1 MRSSNHNLGIANG
14 ADECAL
20 PPSFS
25 ATSDS
30 SSTPLSHPDFTTAV
44 RSALRRWEGFQACL
58 LVATGAGSS
67 EGGAWLTP
75 RTAAAVCES
84 AATIGRPFKATGHP
98 NDSGGRLREFPGTC
112 GPNHPREMT
121 AAGACVSAAPL
132 ASAVRGPSLHPG
144 RLPLCRLS
152 DGPPA
157 RRAAW
162 LPFRPSA
169 YAATAAIGLGAY
181 AASPASS

>member
-30 SSTPLSHPDFTTAV
+30 SSTPLSQPDFTTAV

-132 ASAVRGPSLHPG
+132 ASAVR
-144 RLPLCRLS
+144 LPVVRLS
-152 DGPPA
+152 IQVGCRCAVCQMARPPVE
-157 RRAAW
+157 RRGYR
-162 LPFRPSA
+162 FVRPP
-169 YAATAAIGLGAY
+169 TPLQ
-181 AASPASS
+181 PSSSGRT